1 MLRVVLDTNAVLD
14 CFAFSDPNAQT
25 LVSQMASARIQVV
38 TRSDLRAELV
48 RVLAYDHLPFDS
60 ARRQMTLMRYD
71 EYAIAIDAI
80 NYDANPSDS
89 PPPGASP
96 PGVIQ
101 SDATQSDA
109 TQSDATQSDATQ
121 SDAKQSGV
129 TQSGAMQS
137 NSIERFKLP
146 RCRDPDDQKFL
157 EVARDA
163 RAHLLVSKDKA
174 LLELVRGRRK
184 SLPFRILTPAGYNA
198 AFDIAA
204 RASPTV

>member
-1 MLRVVLDTNAVLD
+1 
-14 CFAFSDPNAQT
+14 
-25 LVSQMASARIQVV
+25 
-38 TRSDLRAELV
+38 
-48 RVLAYDHLPFDS
+48 
-60 ARRQMTLMRYD
+60 MTLMRYD

-80 NYDANPSDS
+80 DCDANPSES

-101 SDATQSDA
+101 PDATQPGA
-109 TQSDATQSDATQ
+109 TQSA
-121 SDAKQSGV
+121 
-129 TQSGAMQS
+129 AMQS
-137 NSIERFKLP
+137 SSIERFKLP

-204 RASPTV
+204 GASPTV